1 MSSRSQWKKRAK
13 YSAFERVLCRLFGDE
28 AGGVMREYVILAVLI
43 AAAVVVAVMFFGKNI
58 KQGFNAMSQTV
69 AGESG
74 KASTAVQS
82 MKTDADSAETES
94 ETHRTTISDR

>member
-1 MSSRSQWKKRAK
+1 MKKSRVKWAKKSTLGRA
-13 YSAFERVLCRLFGDE
+13 LCRLFGDE
-28 AGGVMREYVILAVLI
+28 AGGVMMEYVILAVLI

-58 KQGFNAMSQTV
+58 KKGFNAMGQTV

-74 KASTAVQS
+74 KAATDVQA
-82 MKTDADSAETES
+82 MKTDADASEDEA